1 MDHSAVSGL
10 ENVLTRNGIWAAGLL
25 GLAIVAAVCLKH
37 HAPTATTAV
46 VAQPTVKADAPQLT
60 KTAPAA
66 TTSTA
71 PIAAVPAV
79 PAATASPAAVPR
91 PVPGALAPPIQTPP
105 VIASPAAAQ
114 NLVAPLASK
123 SVKSGKAPG
132 KPTFAAK
139 KKRSNKQI
147 IAQRKLQQAKA
158 KAKARKQLAMKR
170 SVQSAS
176 YTSCDVRQ
184 PKAALKSICF
194 SFNSANLSAVSKARL
209 DKIAPVL
216 IQNKASRYELAGY
229 TDRLGNPDY
238 NDSLAKRRAIAVQ
251 NYLSAQG
258 VEAQQL
264 SAKSYGAEQGSSF
277 SQHRRVDVKVIQ
289 P

>member
-71 PIAAVPAV
+71 PIAAVPA
-79 PAATASPAAVPR
+79 ATDLPAAVP
-91 PVPGALAPPIQTPP
+91 GAVATYIPTPP

-114 NLVAPLASK
+114 KLAGPLSIK
-123 SVKSGKAPG
+123 SVKSGKALG
-132 KPTFAAK
+132 KTTFAAK

-170 SVQSAS
+170 SLQSAS

-209 DKIAPVL
+209 DKIAPLL
-216 IQNKASRYELAGY
+216 IQNRSSRYELAGY

-264 SAKSYGAEQGSSF
+264 SAKSYGAEQGSNF